1 MTKSKST
8 KYCIGCVAMTFMVYT
23 VFSMA
28 AGNSLFAENH
38 GAATASEKNHIN
50 WVTSDKRSSI
60 DRSDKSLP
68 AGSSEDQEMITAAKS
83 LSLAFRSISKRVLPT
98 IVAIENKPRLSEQS
112 RHSGKQRRQA
122 TFDPQ
127 MQNPT
132 NRNSFYGSSAVPFI
146 PRGIG
151 AGSGVIVDAGGL
163 ILTNNHVVQGDGIIT
178 VRLHDGREFAAGQV
192 WGDPKT
198 DVALIKIA
206 TNDRLPVAAI
216 GNSDKAQVG
225 DWVLAL
231 GQPFGLESTVT
242 AGIISAKGRA
252 MGIND
257 REDYLQT
264 DAAIN
269 PGNSGGPLV
278 DLDGRIIGINT
289 AISSRDGG
297 NDGVGFAVPIN
308 LAKWVADE
316 LVDDGIVQRAFLGVG
331 IQAVTQALADQ
342 FNIPPRTGLLITQV
356 LPGSPAQ
363 AAGVQDGDILVEF
376 AGQKVNSTH
385 KLQMLVERS
394 EIGQRYGLVV
404 LRDGKRLKLEYV
416 ARHAKSGQVNRA
428 GPSTGSQTEPTAY
441 DDLGLQ
447 VESMDSDVAQRL
459 NLSNR
464 QGVVITG
471 VQSDS
476 PAAASGLATG
486 MVIAKV
492 QHSQIHSAA
501 DFGRATHNADLDN
514 GVLMLVRSE
523 VGSRFLVVKK

>member
-1 MTKSKST
+1 MRKSTST
-8 KYCIGCVAMTFMVYT
+8 KYCIGCIAMTFVVYLI
-23 VFSMA
+23 FSTA
-28 AGNSLFAENH
+28 TGNSLLADSGDKN
-38 GAATASEKNHIN
+38 TASNTDRIN
-50 WVTSDKRSSI
+50 WLTHSSQ
-60 DRSDKSLP
+60 SPSVGKGLAAFP
-68 AGSSEDQEMITAAKS
+68 ANRVNDQAWAKAAKS
-83 LSLAFRSISKRVLPT
+83 LSLAFRDVAQRVLPT
-98 IVAIENKPRLSEQS
+98 VVAIENQPRLSRKPGDAKGQAEAMDPRRES
-112 RHSGKQRRQA
+112 RFHRHSYYRY
-122 TFDPQ
+122 P
-127 MQNPT
+127 
-132 NRNSFYGSSAVPFI
+132 AVPFA
-146 PRGIG
+146 PRGPG
-151 AGSGVIVDAGGL
+151 AGSGVIIDASGL

-178 VRLHDGREFAAGQV
+178 VRLHDGREFTARQV

-198 DVALIKIA
+198 DVAIVKIE
-206 TNDRLPVAAI
+206 TDRPLAAAPI
-216 GNSDKAQVG
+216 GNSDETQVG

-252 MGIND
+252 MGIAD

-278 DLDGRIIGINT
+278 DLDGHIIGINT

-342 FNIPPRTGLLITQV
+342 FGIPPRTGLLITQV

-363 AAGVQDGDILVEF
+363 AAGIQDGDILVEF

-416 ARHAKSGQVNRA
+416 ARYAKNGQVNRA

-441 DDLGLQ
+441 DGLGLQ
-447 VESMDSDVAQRL
+447 VESMDSDIAQRL
-459 NLSNR
+459 NLSSR

-476 PAAASGLATG
+476 PAAASGLTTG

-492 QHSQIHSAA
+492 QHSEIESPT
-501 DFGRATHNADLDN
+501 DFRQSIRNADLDD
-514 GVLMLVRSE
+514 GVLVLVRTES
-523 VGSRFLVVKK
+523 GSRFLVVKE